1 MSAWEKLEA
10 RDPDLADAILD
21 CAVYDLE
28 DDEAEGMIYL
38 YKSMS
43 QTELDRVVAEFIEA
57 GPP

>member
-28 DDEAEGMIYL
+28 DDEAEGMFYL